1 MRKNGQ
7 FSKSKKAAKEI
18 IFKMEGIK
26 SSILITSLSM
36 NELRRQRLLDGLKS
50 EVQMDIFQ
58 ETVVTQSD
66 KHWLRNK
73 WIDKGTGKMRTKM
86 KEERQFS
93 YLREQNSGPKTLL
106 RTKRGLM
113 QRSSNLFCLIA
124 LLCSWTASG
133 HFLVLGQ
140 SCCQVLN
147 IESELKQ
154 NLNFFTRA
162 N

>member
-1 MRKNGQ
+1 
-7 FSKSKKAAKEI
+7 
-18 IFKMEGIK
+18 MEGIK

-58 ETVVTQSD
+58 ETVVTQID

-113 QRSSNLFCLIA
+113 
-124 LLCSWTASG
+124 
-133 HFLVLGQ
+133 
-140 SCCQVLN
+140 
-147 IESELKQ
+147 
-154 NLNFFTRA
+154 
-162 N
+162 